1 MRSILEI
8 FQERKRTDSLKT
20 IFTIIKNEHEFINIT
35 YSKLYENSLK
45 IAAFLSRQKNGSHS
59 SLLLIPPGEEYI
71 YAIFGCLLAGV
82 IAVPAYP
89 PTNNKKI
96 DRLKYILNNAGSNNV
111 ITLKRLAD
119 DVSSIAPNVNS
130 IEDMLAVDSI
140 GFIPKKVTPEDIAFL
155 QYTSASTGDPKGV
168 IVTHQ
173 NLIANS
179 NSIQKSLKSTYKD
192 LFGSWL
198 PPYHD
203 MGLIGCIIYPFIVNM
218 TSILMVPTFF
228 IKKPYQWLKV
238 ISDLKITISPSPNF
252 AYELWTR
259 TVKEEQ
265 KKALDLQHWRIALN
279 GAEPI
284 NATTLER
291 FAQAFAVCGFNRK
304 ALFPAYGLAEAT
316 LMVTGKIENE
326 PLVSC
331 LVDKKALRNNKIEFT
346 KNESDSTCLIS
357 SGQFNQ
363 GFDIKII
370 NPKTL
375 VSLKPYQI
383 GEIIC
388 AGLSVT
394 QGYWQAS
401 KLNEQLFCSPKP
413 NLENKSYLR
422 TGDLGFIDDKS
433 NLYVTGRI
441 KDIIIIYGRN
451 YYPQDIE
458 LSIVNSH
465 SALSINSNIAFAQN
479 EAGQDRLIIVQEV
492 PRHTKEFSGLFDEII
507 NICIVEHDILPDR
520 IVLIKKGSLPKT
532 SSGKVQR
539 NACRQQLA
547 AGLLPII
554 SEWKSVSY
562 NEISNN
568 NTSSPAVFSQK
579 DSNQS
584 VSNWIK
590 TWLANY
596 LNLSIEQID
605 PNKNFAYYG
614 LNSVIAMEFCTALQ
628 TSLNYDF
635 NPALLW
641 QYSTVNLLANYLIDP
656 QKQSS
661 ILKPLPIEDLSL
673 EPIAIVGIGCRFPG
687 DVNSP
692 EEYWNLLCNG
702 SDGITEVPAERWSV
716 DDYSGSPNTTS
727 KIASSRGGFIKHIKE
742 FDAML
747 FNISPREAEVMDPQH
762 RILLEVTWEALE
774 RANIEPLSISNSNC
788 AVLVGLGTNDFG
800 YLIHDSSVAFHTN
813 TYFNIGNSHS
823 AASGRLAYF
832 YNLHG
837 PVMSI
842 DTACSSSLVAI
853 YNAFQNLQ
861 NKKCDLAIAGGV
873 NCILDPFISIGLSNA
888 NMLAPDGKCK
898 VFDEKADGYVRS
910 EGCGIVILKRL
921 GDAKKSGDNIIAV
934 VKSIETNHDGFSNGM
949 TAPNPKAQKE
959 VIEKTL
965 ASARLAPNDIT
976 YIEAHGT
983 GTKLGDP
990 IEFNALTEIFGS
1002 TERKKPLYIG
1012 SVKSNIGHLES
1023 AASMAS
1029 FIKVA
1034 LMLKNKKIPKNL
1046 HLNSVN
1052 PLINLQA
1059 IPAEIPQHL
1068 TDWEIENYNKRY
1080 AGVCSFGFTG
1090 TNAHAILEEYIEE
1103 NTKSIKNDND
1113 DQIATSAFSP
1123 YLFTLS
1129 GQTKEALQA
1138 QIVNYINY
1146 LKDNPDI
1153 NLVELCQNLFN
1164 YRTHFQYRLAL
1175 TATDIIDLENKLISG
1190 DYLTNLIPV
1199 NNKNKIAFLFTGQ
1212 GAQYTHMGKELYFSQ
1227 PTFKHAIDECHEIL
1241 KKDLPVSLL
1250 EILFEEKNKELLNQ
1264 TQYTQPAIFT
1274 IDYALAKFWQS
1285 LGITPSAVIGH
1296 SVGEYAA
1303 AVIAE
1308 VMSLKDALKLVAL
1321 RGKLM
1326 QSLPKGF
1333 MLALNGQYEDSLEI
1347 IHAIRQA
1354 NPDLILDIA
1363 AFNSLEQIVVSGEQK
1378 AIKKVEEL
1386 CHEKAIQTTL
1396 LNVSHAFHSRLMI
1409 PILDEFQKC
1418 AENIIYHSPKMAFI
1432 SNLTGL
1438 NLEVKPSANYWRE
1451 HILKPVKFSEGI
1463 KTLIDNNFNFF
1474 IETGPHPILTSFGIA
1489 CHAEAGNRN
1498 WLGSLKKNGDDW
1510 SPILNSLQKL
1520 YLSGVALDWK
1530 KLNKHLMNTLK
1541 KIHLPTYPFQRKL
1554 YWPETLTKVLNSS
1567 QNKLYNAVYS
1577 LQWHEQEIAS
1587 NNLTDKQL
1595 GVWLVFIPADYKI
1608 EQFSIA
1614 FQQRFEK
1621 IIYIKPGN
1629 SFQNTNGKLFTINPN
1644 KLEDFDKLVA
1654 DNSVISGIFYLWG
1667 LDLKNDDSESTSSE
1681 DINNSIKITCDGLLN
1696 LVNTISKKS
1705 APALS
1710 LWVVTHAALFPPHKS
1725 NLPIASPLIGLSKVI
1740 NIEFP
1745 QLKYNYI
1752 DVVSP
1757 EIKIDEV
1764 VEILYKEVK
1773 ANTYGQ
1779 LIAYNHNKRYVPFIS
1794 PYSLPTQISSAL
1806 FKPDYTYLITGGLGG
1821 LGFELCKWIIS
1832 NGGKYIAIMGRRT
1845 LNAHLG
1851 RQLQELKD
1859 NAVVNYYQT
1868 DVANLEN
1875 LTQKMSE
1882 LIQEMPSIKGIFHT
1896 AGVLQ
1901 DCLITNHTWQ
1911 RFKEVTDP
1919 KIAGSWNLHRLS
1931 QKLNFALDYF
1941 VLFSSISALLGS
1953 RGQAN
1958 YAAANAFLDGLSHY
1972 RHSLNLP
1979 ALSINFGPWEN
1990 IGMTHNHEQPWLK
2003 VGVKNIP
2010 IRNGLQIIGKMLTTN
2025 SPQLILLPYAL
2036 EQKAVKFLSTM
2047 QLALM
2052 NKLFEL
2058 ELNLK
2063 DLVLEPALDPLIEEN
2078 LLAKIQKEMHVE
2090 EKNKIIVEFLIKE
2103 VSKILNLTKKDY
2115 DLAESRL
2122 LELGMDSITGV
2133 ELLNA
2138 INNAMPLNTLSIKA
2152 LMFEDRTIKELAA
2165 YINEL
2170 AATLN

>member
-1 MRSILEI
+1 MRNIAEIL
-8 FQERKRTDSLKT
+8 QEREKKDGLKT
-20 IFTIIKNEHEFINIT
+20 IFKIIANDRKIIDIT
-35 YSKLYENSLK
+35 YSNLYKKSLS
-45 IAAFLSRQKNGSHS
+45 IAASLSRQKNGSQS

-89 PTNNKKI
+89 PTNNKKM
-96 DRLKYILNNAGSNNV
+96 DRLKYILNNAGSNNI

-119 DVSSIAPNVNS
+119 NISSIVPNVNI
-130 IEDMLAVDSI
+130 IEDMIVTDPI
-140 GFIPKKVTPEDIAFL
+140 DFIPKKVTPKDIAFL
-155 QYTSASTGDPKGV
+155 QYTSASTGNPKGV
-168 IVTHQ
+168 IITHQ

-179 NSIQKSLKSTYKD
+179 NSIQKSFKSTCKD
-192 LFGSWL
+192 VLGSWV

-218 TSILMVPTFF
+218 TSILMMPTFF
-228 IKKPYQWLKV
+228 IKKPYQWLKA
-238 ISDLKITISPSPNF
+238 ISDFKITISPSPNF

-265 KKALDLQHWRIALN
+265 KKDLDLKHWRIALN

-284 NATTLER
+284 NVATMER
-291 FAQAFAVCGFNRK
+291 FAQSFAICGFDRK

-331 LVDKKALRNNKIEFT
+331 QVDKKALRNNKIELT
-346 KNESDSTCLIS
+346 KNEASSICLIS
-357 SGQFNQ
+357 SGQFND

-388 AGLSVT
+388 AGPSVT
-394 QGYWQAS
+394 QGYWQNS
-401 KLNEQLFCSPKP
+401 KLNKQIFCSPKP

-422 TGDLGFIDDKS
+422 TGDLGFIDNKS

-441 KDIIIIYGRN
+441 KDIIIIHGRN

-458 LSIVNSH
+458 LSIVNNYP
-465 SALSINSNIAFAQN
+465 ALSINSNIAFAQN
-479 EAGQDRLIIVQEV
+479 DAGYDRLIIVQEV
-492 PRHTKEFSGLFDEII
+492 SKNIKKFSELFDEII
-507 NICIVEHDILPDR
+507 NICIAEHDILPDR
-520 IVLIKKGSLPKT
+520 IVLIKRGSLPKT

-539 NACRQQLA
+539 SDCRQQLA

-554 SEWKSVSY
+554 SEWKSVSS
-562 NEISNN
+562 NNKISNN
-568 NTSSPAVFSQK
+568 DTLQPSGFAQY
-579 DSNQS
+579 DLNQNIL
-584 VSNWIK
+584 NWIK
-590 TWLANY
+590 SWLASY
-596 LNLSIEQID
+596 LNLNIEQID

-628 TSLNYDF
+628 TSLNYELS
-635 NPALLW
+635 PALLW
-641 QYSTVNLLANYLIDP
+641 QYSTVNLLANYLIDSQKKSLIP
-656 QKQSS
+656 Q
-661 ILKPLPIEDLSL
+661 PLQIENLPL

-702 SDGITEVPAERWSV
+702 SDGITEVPAERWAV
-716 DDYSGSPNTTS
+716 DDYSDGPNTTG

-762 RILLEVTWEALE
+762 RILLEVTWDALE

-800 YLIHDSSVAFHTN
+800 YLLHNNAEHYRTN

-853 YNAFQNLQ
+853 YNACQNLQ
-861 NKKCDLAIAGGV
+861 SKKCDLAIAGGV

-921 GDAKKSGDNIIAV
+921 SDAKEAGDNIIAI
-934 VKSIETNHDGFSNGM
+934 VKSVEINHDGFSNGI

-959 VIEKTL
+959 VIEKALSTAKL
-965 ASARLAPNDIT
+965 TPNDIT

-1002 TERKKPLYIG
+1002 KGRKEPLRIG
-1012 SVKSNIGHLES
+1012 SVKSNIGHLEA
-1023 AASMAS
+1023 AASIAS

-1046 HLNSVN
+1046 HLNSIN

-1059 IPAEIPQHL
+1059 IPAEIPQYL
-1068 TDWEIENYNKRY
+1068 TEWTVEQNNKRY

-1090 TNAHAILEEYIEE
+1090 TNAHAILEE
-1103 NTKSIKNDND
+1103 NTESISNHTDEQK
-1113 DQIATSAFSP
+1113 AALAPSP
-1123 YLFTLS
+1123 YLFILS
-1129 GQTKEALQA
+1129 GQSREALQA
-1138 QIVNYINY
+1138 QIVNYIGY
-1146 LKDNPDI
+1146 LKDNSDI
-1153 NLVELCQNLFN
+1153 NLAELCQNLLN

-1175 TATDIIDLENKLISG
+1175 TATDIIDLENKLMSG

-1212 GAQYTHMGKELYFSQ
+1212 GAQYTHMGKDLYFAQ
-1227 PTFKHAIDECHEIL
+1227 PAFKQAIDECSAIL
-1241 KKDLPVSLL
+1241 NEYLPISLL

-1274 IDYALAKFWQS
+1274 IDYALAKFWMS
-1285 LGITPSAVIGH
+1285 LGIMPSAVIGH

-1308 VMSLKDALKLVAL
+1308 IMSLRDALKLIAL

-1333 MLALNGQYEDSLEI
+1333 MLALNGPYENSLKVI
-1347 IHAIRQA
+1347 DAIRQA

-1363 AFNSLEQIVVSGEQK
+1363 AVNSLQQIVVSGEKK
-1378 AIKKVEEL
+1378 AIKKVEKI
-1386 CHEKAIQTTL
+1386 CNEKAIQTIL
-1396 LNVSHAFHSRLMI
+1396 LNVSHAFHSRLML

-1418 AENIIYHSPKMAFI
+1418 AENITYHSPKIAFI

-1438 NLEVKPSANYWRE
+1438 NVVIKPNANYWRE
-1451 HILKPVKFSEGI
+1451 HILKPVEFAKGI

-1474 IETGPHPILTSFGIA
+1474 IETGPQPILTNFGIA
-1489 CHAEAGNRN
+1489 CHPESGKVT
-1498 WLGSLKKNGDDW
+1498 WLSSLKKNEGDW
-1510 SPILNSLQKL
+1510 QSILNSLEKF
-1520 YLSGVALDWK
+1520 YLSGVSLDWK
-1530 KLNKHLMNTLK
+1530 KLNKHLMNTMK
-1541 KIHLPTYPFQRKL
+1541 KINLPTYPFQRKL
-1554 YWPETLTKVLNSS
+1554 YWPEILTTVSNSS
-1567 QNKLYNAVYS
+1567 QNKLQNAVYS
-1577 LQWHEQEIAS
+1577 LQWREQEIVTCCS
-1587 NNLTDKQL
+1587 TDKQT
-1595 GVWLVFIPADYKI
+1595 GVWLVFIPTDYKI
-1608 EQFSIA
+1608 EQFSID
-1614 FQQRFEK
+1614 FQQKFEK
-1621 IIYIKPGN
+1621 IIYVKPGT
-1629 SFQNTNGKLFTINPN
+1629 SFHNINRKLFTIDPN
-1644 KLEDFDKLVA
+1644 NLEDFDKLLA
-1654 DNSVISGIFYLWG
+1654 ENSIISGIFYLWG
-1667 LDLKNDDSESTSSE
+1667 LDLKNNDAEYTSSE
-1681 DINNSIKITCDGLLN
+1681 DINNYVKTTCDGLLN
-1696 LVNTISKKS
+1696 LVNTVSKQ
-1705 APALS
+1705 PTHELS
-1710 LWVVTHAALFPPHKS
+1710 LWVVTYATLYPSQKS
-1725 NLPIASPLIGLSKVI
+1725 KLPIASPLIGLSKVI
-1740 NIEFP
+1740 NLEFP
-1745 QLKYNYI
+1745 QLNYNYI
-1752 DVVSP
+1752 DIVNT
-1757 EIKIDEV
+1757 EIKINEV
-1764 VEILYKEVK
+1764 VALLYKEVTAK
-1773 ANTYGQ
+1773 TQGQ
-1779 LIAYNHNKRYVPFIS
+1779 LIAYNNNKRYTPVVS
-1794 PYSLPTQISSAL
+1794 PYTLPTQLPSSL
-1806 FKPDYTYLITGGLGG
+1806 FKSDYTYLITGGLGG
-1821 LGFELCKWIIS
+1821 LGFELCKWIVRQ
-1832 NGGKYIAIMGRRT
+1832 GGKYIAIIGRRK
-1845 LNAHLG
+1845 LNDQLEN
-1851 RQLQELKD
+1851 QLQELKGS
-1859 NAVVNYYQT
+1859 AVVNYYQA
-1868 DVANLEN
+1868 DVSNLEN
-1875 LTQKMSE
+1875 LKQKMLQ

-1911 RFKEVTDP
+1911 KFKEVADP
-1919 KIAGSWNLHRLS
+1919 KIAGSWNLHQLS

-1941 VLFSSISALLGS
+1941 VLFSSISSLLGS

-1972 RHSLNLP
+1972 RHSLSLP

-1990 IGMTHNHEQPWLK
+1990 IGMTLNHEQPWLK

-2010 IRNGLQIIGKMLTTN
+2010 LGNGLQIIGKMLNTS
-2025 SPQLILLPYAL
+2025 SPQLILLPHVF

-2047 QLALM
+2047 QLDLM
-2052 NKLFEL
+2052 HQLFGS
-2058 ELNLK
+2058 ELNSNYLVSEPVP
-2063 DLVLEPALDPLIEEN
+2063 DLFIEDS
-2078 LLAKIQKEMHVE
+2078 LLSKIQKQVDIE

-2103 VSKILNLTKKDY
+2103 VSKILNINKKDY
-2115 DLAESRL
+2115 KLGESRL

-2138 INNAMPLNTLSIKA
+2138 INNAMPLSTLSIKA
-2152 LMFEDRTIKELAA
+2152 LLFEERTIEEIAAYIIELAA
-2165 YINEL
+2165 L
-2170 AATLN
+2170 QT